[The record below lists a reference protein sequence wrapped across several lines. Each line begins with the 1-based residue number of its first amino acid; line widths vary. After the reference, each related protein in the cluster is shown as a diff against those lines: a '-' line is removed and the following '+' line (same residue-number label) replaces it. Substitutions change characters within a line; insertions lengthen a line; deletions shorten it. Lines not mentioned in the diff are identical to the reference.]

1 MEKKLSAKNYVGYTL
16 VDFAN
21 NLAFCV
27 MSSYLTLYCTDILG
41 MSGAVISAILIIAR
55 IWDAVNDP
63 MMGFLAQRRK
73 PGKNGKYKPFIL
85 WGGIPLSL
93 TAVLV
98 FTKVSDSVAFNT
110 AWVAVFYI
118 AYGML
123 YTVLLVPYGS
133 LASVMTNRENERSI
147 LSICRSIG
155 AGIGNLPTFIFPIV
169 VMSAGTG
176 GNQMDETR
184 LFWAMVV
191 IAVAMCMIYAVS
203 YKCIDERVLVD
214 TTRQKTKV
222 LTVLK
227 HIFKD
232 RAFIVM
238 SLLGCLL
245 MAVQMYTNTVNRYLV
260 QDYFQN
266 SSMNTVYMVV
276 SYAPMVIM
284 MPFVN
289 VLIKKFGKKEI
300 CVAGLAVS
308 TVASFLTYILKVGM
322 DNVWLFIILAVFVNI
337 GIGFLTLEG
346 WAMAADIIDHQEWVT
361 GRREEASNYA
371 IFTFMRKVGQARAAL
386 APWFVSLAGYDSSKA
401 GTGVSQ
407 GETVLSGMY
416 DIATL
421 VPVVLFAIMLILAIL
436 YPLNKKTTE
445 KMHAELAVLH
455 ESQHVETV

>member
-1 MEKKLSAKNYVGYTL
+1 MEKKLAFKNYVGYTL

-27 MSSYLTLYCTDILG
+27 MSAYLTIYCTDILG
-41 MSGAVISAILIIAR
+41 MSGAVISAILIAAR

-63 MMGFLAQRRK
+63 MMGFLAQRRR
-73 PGKNGKYKPFIL
+73 PGKTGKYKPFIL
-85 WGGIPLSL
+85 WGGLPLAVVS
-93 TAVLV
+93 VLV
-98 FTKVSDSVAFNT
+98 FTRVSDSVLFNT
-110 AWVAVFYI
+110 VWVAVFYI

-133 LASVMTNRENERSI
+133 LASVMTTKENERSL
-147 LSICRSIG
+147 LSVCRSIG

-169 VMSAGTG
+169 VMSAGAD

-191 IAVAMCMIYAVS
+191 IAACMCLIYLGS
-203 YKCIDERVLVD
+203 YRCIEERVLVEPD
-214 TTRQKTKV
+214 GRKTSVREV
-222 LTVLK
+222 LR

-238 SLLGCLL
+238 SVLGCLL
-245 MAVQMYTNTVNRYLV
+245 MAVQMYSNTVNLYLFK
-260 QDYFQN
+260 DYFQK
-266 SSMNTVYMVV
+266 SSMNTVYVIV
-276 SYAPMVIM
+276 SYAPMVLM

-289 VLIKKFGKKEI
+289 KLIKRFGKKEI

-308 TVASFLTYILKVGM
+308 TVASFLTYILKIGM
-322 DNVWLFIILAVFVNI
+322 DNVWLFIGLAVFVNL
-337 GIGFLTLEG
+337 GIGFLTLEV

-371 IFTFMRKVGQARAAL
+371 IFTFMRKVGQALAAL
-386 APWFVSLAGYDSSKA
+386 APWFVSLAGYDSTKA
-401 GTGVSQ
+401 GSGVSQ
-407 GETVLSGMY
+407 GEAVLSGMY

-421 VPVVLFAIMLILAIL
+421 VPVVLFAVMLVLAIL

-445 KMHAELAVLH
+445 AMHKDLAKLH
-455 ESQHVETV
+455 ETQQIETV

>member
-63 MMGFLAQRRK
+63 MMGFLAQRRR

-191 IAVAMCMIYAVS
+191 IAVSMCMIYAVS
-203 YKCIDERVLVD
+203 YKCIDERVLVE
-214 TTRQKTKV
+214 TSAQKTGV

-245 MAVQMYTNTVNRYLV
+245 MAVQMYTNTVNLYLFK
-260 QDYFQN
+260 DYFQN

-322 DNVWLFIILAVFVNI
+322 DNVWLFIILAVFVNV
-337 GIGFLTLEG
+337 GIGFLTL
-346 WAMAADIIDHQEWVT
+346 
-361 GRREEASNYA
+361 
-371 IFTFMRKVGQARAAL
+371 
-386 APWFVSLAGYDSSKA
+386 
-401 GTGVSQ
+401 
-407 GETVLSGMY
+407 
-416 DIATL
+416 
-421 VPVVLFAIMLILAIL
+421 
-436 YPLNKKTTE
+436 
-445 KMHAELAVLH
+445 
-455 ESQHVETV
+455 